1 MTRMRV
7 LTFRR
12 ILQILGQ
19 KKKSRSETMVQWE
32 NTMPTSRR
40 TLLKNSAAAATV
52 LSLDWTRARAEA
64 ETLRIGVIYDLTGP
78 FAAGGSVASSVG
90 TQIAIDLVNEKGGV
104 GGKYK
109 IVPVAA
115 DSQSK
120 PDVAI
125 NEAERLISQE
135 KIDIINGIFASSH
148 AVPLSAKIE
157 QQKKILWITT
167 AVATA
172 VFKDKNLQYVFRA
185 QIHSDQYG
193 QAFASFISEHAKAK
207 LGIEPADVKIA
218 LIHEDGPYGVGVAA
232 ADEAYSRQAGLQVV
246 LKEGYSASA
255 PDLSVLVTKI
265 KRSGA
270 TVISHAG
277 YNPDITLFLR
287 QARENGLHFKMLF
300 GNGAGYSQLDKLRA
314 TFGTDIDNF
323 CNIDPVPA
331 QLLDPSKLAPG
342 IGDLIKTMVTR
353 YQAKTGATDVP
364 PHCSMGF
371 NQTWTL
377 LNNVLPVAK
386 EKYGSF
392 DPEAVRKAALD
403 VDIPPGGTI
412 QGYGVKF
419 YPPGTP
425 LSGQNE
431 RSTPVV
437 MQNAGEHIS
446 VVWPSNIQTQDPV
459 FPLPKSSIYAA

>member
-1 MTRMRV
+1 
-7 LTFRR
+7 
-12 ILQILGQ
+12 
-19 KKKSRSETMVQWE
+19 
-32 NTMPTSRR
+32 MPTSRR
-40 TLLKNSAAAATV
+40 QLLKGTAAAAAT
-52 LSLDWTRARAEA
+52 LSLDWTRAQAQAEN
-64 ETLRIGVIYDLTGP
+64 LRIGLIYDLTGP
-78 FAAGGSVASSVG
+78 FAAGGSVASSIGAQV
-90 TQIAIDLVNEKGGV
+90 AIDLVNEKGGV

-109 IVPVAA
+109 VAPVAA

-135 KIDIINGIFASSH
+135 KIDILNGVYASSH
-148 AVPLSAKIE
+148 AVPLAAKVE

-167 AVATA
+167 AVSTA

-193 QAFASFISEHAKAK
+193 QAFAGFLAEHAKAK
-207 LGIEPADVKIA
+207 LGIDPKEVKVA

-232 ADEAYSRQAGLQVV
+232 ADEAYAKQAGIQVV
-246 LKEGYSASA
+246 LREGYSASA

-265 KRSGA
+265 KRA
-270 TVISHAG
+270 KADVISHAG

-287 QARENGLHFKMLF
+287 QARESGLRFKMLF
-300 GNGAGYSQLDKLRA
+300 GAGAGYSQLDKLRA
-314 TFGTDIDNF
+314 TFGADIDNF

-331 QLLDPSKLAPG
+331 QLLDPAKLAPG
-342 IGDLIKTMVTR
+342 MGELIKTMVSR

-371 NQTWTL
+371 NQTWVL

-392 DPEAVRKAALD
+392 EPEAIRKAALD
-403 VDIPPGGTI
+403 VDIPAGGTI

-419 YPPGTP
+419 FPPGTP

-446 VVWPSNIQTQDPV
+446 VVWPTNIRTQDPV
-459 FPLPKSSIYAA
+459 FPLPKGSTYGA

>member
-1 MTRMRV
+1 
-7 LTFRR
+7 
-12 ILQILGQ
+12 
-19 KKKSRSETMVQWE
+19 
-32 NTMPTSRR
+32 MPTSRR
-40 TLLKNSAAAATV
+40 QLLKGTAAAAAT
-52 LSLDWTRARAEA
+52 LSLDWTRAQAQA
-64 ETLRIGVIYDLTGP
+64 ETLRMGVIYDLTGP

-90 TQIAIDLVNEKGGV
+90 TQIAIDLVNEKGGI
-104 GGKYK
+104 GGKTK
-109 IVPVAA
+109 VAPVAA

-120 PDVAI
+120 ADVAI

-135 KIDIINGIFASSH
+135 KVDIIDGVFSSAH
-148 AVPLSAKIE
+148 AVPMAAKVE

-167 AVATA
+167 AVSTA

-193 QAFASFISEHAKAK
+193 QAFAGFIAEHAKAK
-207 LGIEPADVKIA
+207 LGMDPKEVKVA

-232 ADEAYSRQAGLQVV
+232 ADETYAKDAGIQVV
-246 LKEGYSASA
+246 LREGYSASA
-255 PDLSVLVTKI
+255 PDLSVLVTKL
-265 KRSGA
+265 KRA
-270 TVISHAG
+270 KVDVISHAG

-287 QARENGLHFKMLF
+287 QARESGLRFKMLF
-300 GNGAGYSQLDKLRA
+300 GAGAGYSQLDKLRA
-314 TFGTDIDNF
+314 TFGPDIDNF

-342 IGDLIKTMVTR
+342 MGDLIKTMVTR

-371 NQTWTL
+371 NQTWVL

-386 EKYGSF
+386 AKYGSF
-392 DPEAVRKAALD
+392 EPEAIRKAALD

-419 YPPGTP
+419 FPPGTP

-446 VVWPSNIQTQDPV
+446 VVWPTNIRTQDPV
-459 FPLPKSSIYAA
+459 FPLPKGSTYGT

>member
-1 MTRMRV
+1 
-7 LTFRR
+7 
-12 ILQILGQ
+12 
-19 KKKSRSETMVQWE
+19 
-32 NTMPTSRR
+32 MPTSRR
-40 TLLKNSAAAATV
+40 TLLKTSAAAAAA
-52 LSLDWTRARAEA
+52 LSLDWTRARAQA

-90 TQIAIDLVNEKGGV
+90 AQIAIDLVNEKGGI

-109 IVPVAA
+109 VSPVAA

-125 NEAERLISQE
+125 NEAERLINQE
-135 KIDIINGIFASSH
+135 KVDILNGVYASAH
-148 AVPLSAKIE
+148 AVPLAAKAE

-167 AVATA
+167 AVSTA

-193 QAFASFISEHAKAK
+193 QAFASFLSEHAQGK
-207 LGIEPADVKIA
+207 LGMAPKDVRIA

-232 ADEAYSRQAGLQVV
+232 ADEAYAKQAGLQIV

-265 KRSGA
+265 KRA
-270 TVISHAG
+270 KADVISHAG

-287 QARENGLHFKMLF
+287 QARESGLHFKMLF

-314 TFGTDIDNF
+314 TFGADIDNF

-331 QLLDPSKLAPG
+331 QLLDPAKLAPG
-342 IGDLIKTMVTR
+342 MGDLIKTMVTR

-371 NQTWTL
+371 NQTWVL

-386 EKYGSF
+386 EKYGGF
-392 DPEAVRKAALD
+392 DPDAVRKAALD
-403 VDIPPGGTI
+403 VDIPAGGTV
-412 QGYGVKF
+412 QDYGVKF

-446 VVWPSNIQTQDPV
+446 VVWPTNIRTQDPV
-459 FPLPKSSIYAA
+459 FPLPKGSTYGA